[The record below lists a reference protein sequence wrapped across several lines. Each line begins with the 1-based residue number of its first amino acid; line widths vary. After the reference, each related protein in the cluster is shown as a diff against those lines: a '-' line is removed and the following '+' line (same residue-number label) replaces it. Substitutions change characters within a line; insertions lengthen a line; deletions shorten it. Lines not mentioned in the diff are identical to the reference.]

1 MAPPM
6 AIFSRLKHFE
16 DKKLPSPFS
25 TQRPA
30 SPEREKCGADAL
42 VSISSPL
49 AISSKPIAVRGENF
63 GLVHAPRPR
72 ASSNATGRAFCCMSR
87 VELEVKPSQEKKVN
101 RSISQPVS
109 MKMIADMRRSPVSNS
124 ATVHLDSPMLL
135 PYPIQVTKLPGSPMF
150 QEEKPLPSV
159 DFVANNLPAEPLP
172 PASASS
178 PETYSS
184 KSVQSS
190 LLSPS
195 LSSYST
201 SDIELT
207 QLSSPA
213 FTGRTTKKP
222 LRPRPVGIIS
232 LQNYEYNHF
241 SDTSVAP
248 LNVKKNNGEEND
260 IIVEIASPKKVY

>member
-6 AIFSRLKHFE
+6 AIFSRRKHFE

-25 TQRPA
+25 TQRSA
-30 SPEREKCGADAL
+30 SPEREKCGAGAL

-49 AISSKPIAVRGENF
+49 AISSKPIAVRGENS

-124 ATVHLDSPMLL
+124 ATTHLDSSSLL
-135 PYPIQVTKLPGSPMF
+135 PYPIRVTKLPGSPMF
-150 QEEKPLPSV
+150 QEEKPLPLV
-159 DFVANNLPAEPLP
+159 DVANNLPAEPLLP
-172 PASASS
+172 VSASS

-207 QLSSPA
+207 QLSSPT
-213 FTGRTTKKP
+213 FTGRAMKKP
-222 LRPRPVGIIS
+222 SRPRPVGIIS
-232 LQNYEYNHF
+232 LRNYEFNHYA
-241 SDTSVAP
+241 DTSVAP
-248 LNVKKNNGEEND
+248 LNVKKKNGEEND
-260 IIVEIASPKKVY
+260 IIVEIASPRKVY